1 MKATQHKVWIELP
14 KPKDAD
20 EAADIVTFANNM
32 LHRLNGKEPSNLF
45 WWDGKDRCYCYG
57 GEDGY
62 NSLSDNGHWFNLEYV
77 GRPVNS

>member
-1 MKATQHKVWIELP
+1 MKASRYKVWIELP
-14 KPKDAD
+14 RPNNAD

-32 LHRLNGKEPSNLF
+32 LHRLNGKEPQNTF
-45 WWDGKDRCYCYG
+45 WWDNRENCYCYG

-62 NSLSDNGHWFNLEYV
+62 NSLSDSGHWFNLEYI